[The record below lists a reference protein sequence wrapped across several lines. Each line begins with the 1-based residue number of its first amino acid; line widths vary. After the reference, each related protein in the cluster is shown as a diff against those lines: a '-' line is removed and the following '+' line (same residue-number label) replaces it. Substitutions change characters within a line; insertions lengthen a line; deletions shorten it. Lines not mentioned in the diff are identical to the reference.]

1 MDLPKFNDFFFTK
14 LSRLPLYLF
23 TCSCFFNFIFLL
35 YEPLRYCLDDII
47 IVVKNRY
54 YFVFTH
60 YTTTLLVQNR
70 NGRRITYEY

>member
-23 TCSCFFNFIFLL
+23 TCSSLFNLIFLL
-35 YEPLRYCLDDII
+35 DEPLGYCLDDII
-47 IVVKNRY
+47 IVVKTVIILY
-54 YFVFTH
+54 LH
-60 YTTTLLVQNR
+60 TTLLVQNC